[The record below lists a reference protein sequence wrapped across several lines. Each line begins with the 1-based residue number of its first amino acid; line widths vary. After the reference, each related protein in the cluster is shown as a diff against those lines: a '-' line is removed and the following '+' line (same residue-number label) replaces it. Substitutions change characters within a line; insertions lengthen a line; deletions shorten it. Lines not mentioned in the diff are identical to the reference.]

1 MVEITIDPVTR
12 IEGHLN
18 IKVELEN
25 NKFTD
30 AWSSHSLFRGFEEIL
45 QGRDPRD
52 AIYIASRMCGV
63 CYTSHGMAAA
73 LALDQA
79 MKVKTPPLG
88 TLLRNLTQY
97 AEWMYDHILILFA
110 LEGPDYGP
118 PFGKLEEFAAFKG
131 KAYLDALKIS
141 RIAREATAVWGGKM
155 PHQSS
160 FVPGGIT
167 EFPDTSKFANFTY
180 RLLEVK
186 KWIDNSMIP
195 LMDKFYDAYK
205 DELTNSGEREA
216 NLLSFGVF
224 DDQTLDPQKRLM
236 KPGVVINGNL
246 VATNLYSEIASKITE
261 YVTHSWY
268 SEESAGDP
276 SKTKAPIPQ
285 FTGIQKNGK
294 YTWCKAPRWDDNI
307 VEVGSLARMWVTAL
321 QNGGKIQTDAG
332 VWTPPKKPDTIER
345 LYARAYE
352 TALVAT
358 KVIDKLYELLDL
370 INRGE
375 REVFQPFS
383 LPENSEGMG
392 LTEAARGSLG
402 HWVKVENKKIA
413 RYQVITP
420 TTWNG
425 SPRDNKGRRGPIEEA
440 LANTLVKNK
449 DPTLDAVRVVRAFD
463 PCIACAVHVLDG
475 NKISTKHLEVFGE
488 VIRSKE

>member
-18 IKVELEN
+18 IKVNLEN
-25 NKFTD
+25 SKFTD
-30 AWSSHSLFRGFEEIL
+30 AWASHALFRGFEEIL

-63 CYTSHGMAAA
+63 CYTSHGIAAA

-79 MKVKTPPLG
+79 MKVKPPPLG
-88 TLLRNLTQY
+88 TLLRVLTQY
-97 AEWMYDHILILFA
+97 AEWLYDHILILFV

-131 KAYLDALKIS
+131 KAYLEALKIS
-141 RIAREATAVWGGKM
+141 KIAREATAVWGGKM
-155 PHQSS
+155 PHQAS

-167 EFPDTSKFANFTY
+167 EFPDVSKFAKFTY
-180 RLLEVK
+180 RVLEVK
-186 KWIDNSMIP
+186 RWVDDYMIP
-195 LMDKFYDAYK
+195 LMDKFYDSYK
-205 DELTNSGEREA
+205 DELIGSGETPA

-224 DDQTLDPQKRLM
+224 DDETLDPQNRLL
-236 KPGVVINGNL
+236 KPGAIINGSL
-246 VATNLYSEIASKITE
+246 VATNLYDEIAEKIFE
-261 YVTHSWY
+261 HVNHSWY
-268 SEESAGDP
+268 TQESAGEP
-276 SKTKAPIPQ
+276 LETAAPIPQ
-285 FTGIQKNGK
+285 YSGIDKQGK
-294 YTWCKAPRWDDNI
+294 YSWCKAPRWNDEV
-307 VEVGSLARMWVTAL
+307 VEVGPLARMWNTAL
-321 QNGGKIQTDAG
+321 QNGGKVETDAG
-332 VWTPPKKPDTIER
+332 NWSPPDKPNTIER
-345 LYARAYE
+345 LYARGYE
-352 TALVAT
+352 VAFVAT

-383 LPENSEGMG
+383 IPENSEGYG
-392 LTEAARGSLG
+392 LTEAARGALG

-425 SPRDNKGRRGPIEEA
+425 SPRDDKGRRGPIEEA
-440 LANTLVKNK
+440 LANTPVKNE

-463 PCIACAVHVLDG
+463 PCIACAVHVFDG
-475 NKISTKHLEVFGE
+475 TKISTRNIEIFGKIVE
-488 VIRSKE
+488 NRE